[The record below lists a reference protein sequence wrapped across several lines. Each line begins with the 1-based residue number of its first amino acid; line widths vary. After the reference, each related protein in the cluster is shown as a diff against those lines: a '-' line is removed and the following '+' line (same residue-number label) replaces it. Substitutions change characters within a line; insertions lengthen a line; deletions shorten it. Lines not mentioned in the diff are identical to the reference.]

1 MSRPLHLPHNPASSL
16 ETRNDFL
23 VSRATMS
30 PSSAAASPQGSS
42 GHRTNRDFLVGLFR
56 AFGGAL
62 VFSLPLLMTME
73 MWSLSGMVEKER
85 LALLFLLSI
94 PLLVGLS
101 HYAGF
106 EETFGMLDD
115 VVDAFVAL
123 AVGFVTSAG
132 ILALLGVITPD
143 MAAGDVMAKVAVQ
156 AVPGSI
162 GALLAASQFGTPEEE
177 EEERH
182 RFTRYDGELFL
193 MGVGSIFFAFNLAP
207 TDEMVAIANQMSEM
221 QVIGLVAVSLV
232 IMHAFVYA
240 VKFSGTPETPE
251 GTPRWSLFLRF
262 TIPGYAIALLMS
274 LYILWTFGRMDGVN
288 LETAIGTTVVLAF
301 PGAIGAASARLVL

>member
-1 MSRPLHLPHNPASSL
+1 MSSQSAP
-16 ETRNDFL
+16 
-23 VSRATMS
+23 S
-30 PSSAAASPQGSS
+30 PPESALSSAAAG
-42 GHRTNRDFLVGLFR
+42 GRTNRDFFVGLFR

-73 MWSLSGMVEKER
+73 MWSLSGTVEKER
-85 LALLFLLSI
+85 LALLFVLSI

-106 EETFGMLDD
+106 EETFCMLDD
-115 VVDAFVAL
+115 VVDTFVAM

-132 ILALLGVITPD
+132 ILWMLGVITPD
-143 MAAGDVMAKVAVQ
+143 TDAGDVIAKVAVQ

-177 EEERH
+177 EKEKH

-193 MGVGSIFFAFNLAP
+193 MGIGAIFFAFNLAP
-207 TDEMVAIANQMSEM
+207 TDEMVAIAQQMTEW
-221 QVIGLVAVSLV
+221 QVIMLVAVSLV

-240 VKFSGTPETPE
+240 VQFSGTPETPE
-251 GTPRWSLFLRF
+251 GTPRWSLVLRF

-274 LYILWTFGRMDGVN
+274 LYILWTFGRMDGVS
-288 LETAIGTTVVLAF
+288 LKTALATAVVLAF
-301 PGAIGAASARLVL
+301 PGAIGAAAARLVI